1 MKLRLLDFL
10 VCPKCGSSFEC
21 EIFSQP
27 KAEGVGESC
36 EHNEHH
42 TIEVDEGILH
52 CGSCGEVY
60 PVIAGIPRILLGKL
74 RNMLMSDYPEFFH
87 RYNQF
92 KKSVNPL
99 NPLPESVDSLKAK
112 EKTSKSFGFEW
123 TRFNDMRDEWEKNFR
138 GYFAPKEPGF
148 FENKTVLDAGC
159 GMGRLTYY
167 AAKYGAEVVGIDLSR
182 SVDAAYQ
189 NTREFPKAH
198 IVQADIYNLPFRR
211 ETFDF
216 VYSIGVLH
224 HLPSPEEGFRKLLSF
239 LKRKGE
245 VRIYLYR
252 NLENEPKWK
261 RFLLSIATV
270 VRKLTTRMPHNLL
283 YGLSFSIATIVYLVF
298 VIPYKMLSRLTTT
311 KRFAETLPLKQYANY
326 SFRVCYNDVL
336 DRFSAPIENRYSQ
349 DEVKAWLERA
359 GLEDV
364 SVTSYFGWLGHGRKR

>member
-1 MKLRLLDFL
+1 
-10 VCPKCGSSFEC
+10 
-21 EIFSQP
+21 
-27 KAEGVGESC
+27 
-36 EHNEHH
+36 
-42 TIEVDEGILH
+42 
-52 CGSCGEVY
+52 
-60 PVIAGIPRILLGKL
+60 VIAGIPRILLGKL
-74 RNMLMSDYPEFFH
+74 RNMLLSDYPEFFH

-92 KKSVNPL
+92 KKSV

-123 TRFNDMRDEWEKNFR
+123 TRFSDMRDEWEENFR
-138 GYFAPKEPGF
+138 GYFAPKEPSF

-159 GMGRLTYY
+159 GMGRQTYY
-167 AAKYGAEVVGIDLSR
+167 AAKYGAEVVGIDLSK

-198 IVQADIYNLPFRR
+198 IVQADIYNLPFRQ

-224 HLPSPEEGFRKLLSF
+224 HLPSPEEGFNKLLGF
-239 LKRKGE
+239 LKREGE
-245 VRIYLYR
+245 VRFYVYR

-261 RFLLSIATV
+261 RFLLSIVTV

-283 YGLSFSIATIVYLVF
+283 CGLSFSIAAIVYLIF
-298 VIPYKMLSRLTTT
+298 VLPYKMLSKLTMA
-311 KRFAETLPLKQYANY
+311 KQFAETLPLKQYANY

-349 DEVKAWLERA
+349 HEVRAWLERA
-359 GLEDV
+359 GLEDI
-364 SVTSYFGWLGHGRKR
+364 SVTSYFGWLGHGRKACKDKG